1 MDKSNKMSLCY
12 DFEKWTMITL
22 SSVAISL
29 KIGLVLMQVV
39 HGQMPTIE
47 DQQKANCEVIK

>member
-1 MDKSNKMSLCY
+1 MNKEELSLCY

-47 DQQKANCEVIK
+47 DQPKANCEVIK

>member
-1 MDKSNKMSLCY
+1 
-12 DFEKWTMITL
+12 MIL

-29 KIGLVLMQVV
+29 TIGLVLMQVV

-47 DQQKANCEVIK
+47 YEQKANCEVIK

>member
-1 MDKSNKMSLCY
+1 
-12 DFEKWTMITL
+12 L

-29 KIGLVLMQVV
+29 TIGLVLMYVV
-39 HGQMPTIE
+39 HGQMPTTE